1 MTRLFLS
8 FFSYRRHRLN
18 YRSPAVL
25 LLLALSACASS
36 SPPASMATSQDMASG
51 SYLAAQHARRSGDT
65 TAAANYFLGA
75 IAADPDNVLLLQQGF
90 SYAVA
95 DGRYNDA
102 KRIAERLAD
111 TDMNYSLPELF
122 LVLHEIKEGHYGKAQ
137 EKLQR
142 VPDAGLNRLLKPL
155 VQAWVLVGLKKT
167 DDALVMLEPLRE
179 TPVFAPF
186 LLNHRA
192 FLLDYA
198 DDPRAAAMYADVAA
212 ADRYGSLRA
221 VIGHAGLLTRQ
232 GKKEEALAV
241 IAAASKRF
249 PGAASIRQAEARVAA
264 DELGAKV
271 IASPADGIAEA
282 FYGGAS
288 ALAQE
293 SAAGLAAFHLRL
305 ALYLK
310 PDFAEARLL
319 LAQLFEQEEQ
329 HEAALALY
337 RAVPDDA
344 DIADQARLREV
355 WVLNALKRPEEAL
368 QAVEVLLQ
376 RGPDEVEVVAA
387 LADLLRQENRHDEA
401 VAQYTR
407 AIELSGD
414 APWSLYYARAIAF
427 DQAKRWGQAE
437 ADLKM
442 ALQISP
448 EEAEVLNYL
457 GYSWVDRGIN
467 LKEAED
473 MIKRAVLAQPNNGY
487 IVDSLGW
494 VLYKLKRY
502 REAVEHLERAV
513 LLRPEDPTINDHL
526 GDGYW
531 QVGRRIEARFQW
543 SHALSLKPTDEQATA
558 LREKLDLGLS
568 PAAKPRLSK
577 D

>member
-1 MTRLFLS
+1 MTHLLRLFFS
-8 FFSYRRHRLN
+8 FCRHRLG
-18 YRSPAVL
+18 YRSPAAL

-36 SPPASMATSQDMASG
+36 SPPTPLASSSDMAMG

-65 TAAANYFLGA
+65 TAAANYFLDA

-95 DGRYNDA
+95 DGRYSDA

-122 LVLHEIKEGHYGKAQ
+122 LVLHQIKDGHYGKALD
-137 EKLQR
+137 KLQR

-155 VQAWVLVGLKKT
+155 VQAWVLVGMKKT
-167 DDALVMLEPLRE
+167 DDALMVLEPLRE
-179 TPVFAPF
+179 TPAFMPF

-232 GKKEEALAV
+232 GKKDEALAV

-249 PGAASIRQAEARVAA
+249 PQAASIKLAAARAA
-264 DELGAKV
+264 AGELGGKV
-271 IASPADGIAEA
+271 INSPADGIAEA
-282 FYGGAS
+282 FYSGAS

-319 LAQLFEQEEQ
+319 LANLFEQEEQ
-329 HEAALALY
+329 HEAALAIY
-337 RAVPDDA
+337 RTVPDDS
-344 DIADQARLREV
+344 DVADQARLREV
-355 WVLNALKRPEEAL
+355 WVLNALNRTEEAL

-401 VAQYTR
+401 IAQYTR

-473 MIKRAVLAQPNNGY
+473 MIKRAVLARPDNGY

-494 VLYKLKRY
+494 VLYKLRRY
-502 REAVEHLERAV
+502 GEAVEHLERAV

-526 GDGYW
+526 GDAYW
-531 QVGRRIEARFQW
+531 RVNRRIEARFQW
-543 SHALSLKPTDEQATA
+543 SHALSLKPTDEQAAA
-558 LREKLDLGLS
+558 LREKLEHGLNV
-568 PAAKPRLSK
+568 AAKPRPTK